1 MRSAIMVDVVDVTVL
16 GDYRVHLRF
25 DNGEEGE
32 VDLRPFFNGPVFAA
46 LLLDRHAF
54 ESVRV
59 DPELGTI
66 VWPNGADVDP
76 DVLHN
81 AVVGTRPR

>member
-1 MRSAIMVDVVDVTVL
+1 MRNAIMVDVVDVTVL
-16 GDYRVHLRF
+16 ADFRVRLRF

-32 VDLRPFFNGPVFAA
+32 VDLRPFLNGPIFDA
-46 LLLDRHAF
+46 LLRDRRLF

-76 DVLHN
+76 DVLHS
-81 AVVGTRPR
+81 AASSE